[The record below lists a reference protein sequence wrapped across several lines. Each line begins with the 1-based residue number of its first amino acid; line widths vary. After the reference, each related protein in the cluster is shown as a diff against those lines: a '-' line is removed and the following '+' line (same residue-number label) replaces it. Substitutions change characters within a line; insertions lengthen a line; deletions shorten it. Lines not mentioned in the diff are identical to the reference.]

1 MSSRN
6 NEASGVSIYSNQT
19 YLASSGRTIDKDHVF
34 TSKHKDENTR
44 ASTAPVA
51 MSDWERRRYQKM
63 KQRKR
68 SSSLQRPNHQT
79 EKSKGLRGKA
89 LQSIDP
95 NSPKRPSNTS
105 PKGTVNH
112 SKIVVHNDQIEVT
125 PIKPPTGD
133 RVFRSKDNPS
143 KDRESRLKSTK
154 EMNNSMIDSSK
165 SMQVPSINAVN
176 RQNTTNTAENDV
188 KQEGKRGA
196 LNDGDQIKS
205 KIGNVSIIDVE
216 LDDNYREFLDYLK
229 KEVSS
234 NNGDVSEDRF
244 YFTFY

>member
-6 NEASGVSIYSNQT
+6 NEAHGVSIYSNQT

-34 TSKHKDENTR
+34 NSKHKDEKTKTS
-44 ASTAPVA
+44 AAPVA
-51 MSDWERRRYQKM
+51 MSDWERRRYQQM

-68 SSSLQRPNHQT
+68 SSSVQRPNHQT
-79 EKSKGLRGKA
+79 EKTKGLRGKA

-105 PKGTVNH
+105 PKRTVNH

-133 RVFRSKDNPS
+133 RVFRSEDNPY
-143 KDRESRLKSTK
+143 KDRVSRLEPTK

-165 SMQVPSINAVN
+165 SMQVPSMKAVN
-176 RQNTTNTAENDV
+176 HQNTTKTAKNDV
-188 KQEGKRGA
+188 KQEGKREA
-196 LNDGDQIKS
+196 LNERDQIKS
-205 KIGNVSIIDVE
+205 KIGTVSIIDVQ
-216 LDDNYREFLDYLK
+216 LDDNYRDFFDYLK

-244 YFTFY
+244 YFAFY